1 MKKTLLTLLK
11 VSNVLATLACLCLIV
26 VASIYGWTVLAFYF
40 LAMFGLNLWVVM
52 FYDYEKGL

>member
-1 MKKTLLTLLK
+1 
-11 VSNVLATLACLCLIV
+11 V